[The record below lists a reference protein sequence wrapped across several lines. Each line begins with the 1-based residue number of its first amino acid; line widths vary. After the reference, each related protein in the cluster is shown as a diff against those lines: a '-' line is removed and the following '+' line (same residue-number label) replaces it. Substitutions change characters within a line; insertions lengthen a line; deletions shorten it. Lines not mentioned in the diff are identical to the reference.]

1 MAKVSRE
8 TASHVEDIG
17 VLVSRSEEVDGTT
30 IEFTSFREDADA
42 TPFFEGL
49 PDGRCQSR
57 HWGYVLQGRLTFRY
71 ADRDEVYEAG
81 DAYYAPPGHIPVV
94 TAGTE
99 VVEFSPTDEYAKTQ
113 AVLARNLAA
122 AQAAR
127 GVGGPTVALDPAP
140 VALRPPPPIRRA
152 GGGARADLRPA
163 GPADA

>member
-1 MAKVSRE
+1 MSR
-8 TASHVEDIG
+8 TSVC
-17 VLVSRSEEVDGTT
+17 LVSRSEEVDGTT

-113 AVLARNLAA
+113 AALARNLAA
-122 AQAAR
+122 A
-127 GVGGPTVALDPAP
+127 L
-140 VALRPPPPIRRA
+140 A
-152 GGGARADLRPA
+152 G
-163 GPADA
+163 